1 MCGIG
6 WAGCL
11 AAKKFRFSRQ
21 KNFLCLSFAKDSYM
35 SEIQND
41 EARRLLKVIKTAW
54 REPRYLTYQSA
65 AEGLG
70 RPKNHA
76 RTVAQMCDLLDASAA
91 LAGIPLIALIAVTE
105 KSGKV
110 NRDAWKN
117 DVPDGI
123 RERIIE
129 NSRAHRFLE
138 SDFDAIERAM
148 DDLKGLGN
156 RKAWQLVKARFGTQ
170 EIFLDALTNS
180 AISQSRDALDDIGSD
195 SPEKLPSTGFRYARD
210 ENVRRLV
217 LRRANG
223 ECEYC
228 GRKGFQKADG
238 NPYIETHHI
247 IALAQEG
254 ADRESNVIGL
264 CAEHHREAHF
274 GANRDRLETKMKE
287 IVAR

>member
-1 MCGIG
+1 
-6 WAGCL
+6 
-11 AAKKFRFSRQ
+11 
-21 KNFLCLSFAKDSYM
+21 M

-65 AEGLG
+65 AECLG

-105 KSGKV
+105 KSGSV
-110 NRDAWKN
+110 NRNAWKK

-123 RERIIE
+123 REKIIE
-129 NSRAHRFLE
+129 NSRSHRFSD
-138 SDFDAIERAM
+138 SDFDAIELAM
-148 DDLKGLGN
+148 DKLKGFGN
-156 RKAWQLVKARFGTQ
+156 RKAWQKVKEHFSTQ
-170 EIFLDALTNS
+170 EEYLAHLTNS
-180 AISQSRDALDDIGSD
+180 STLDSIDALNDMGSD
-195 SPEKLPSTGFRYARD
+195 SPERLPSMGYRYARD
-210 ENVRRLV
+210 ENVRRSV
-217 LRRANG
+217 IRRANG
-223 ECEYC
+223 KCEFC
-228 GRKGFQKADG
+228 GRQGFKKTDG
-238 NPYIETHHI
+238 SPYIETHHI
-247 IALAQEG
+247 IALAHEG

-274 GANRDRLETKMKE
+274 GADRDQLEIKMKE